1 MRDAHPSR
9 RTFLMSG
16 AAAVAATT
24 TLDLAHTA
32 HAAGSDRI
40 KVGLVGCGGRGT
52 GAAEQALTADKGVA
66 LVAVADAFEDRLGES
81 LSSLKGSAV
90 GDRVDVPKDR
100 QYVGF
105 DGFKKVIDQVDV
117 VLLATPPGFRP
128 VHLAYAVSKGVHA
141 FVEKPVATDAPGV
154 RSVLKSCDE
163 AKSKGLTIVSGLCW
177 RYHEP
182 RRETMKRVRDGAIG
196 KVIAVETTYNSGG
209 VWDPRKS
216 RDECKS
222 EMEYQMRNW
231 YYYDWLSG
239 DHIVEQAVHG
249 IDTMAWAM
257 GDEPPVKCWGTGGRT
272 VRVESQYG
280 NIWDNFAVVYEYADG
295 TRGYHHCRHWRG
307 AEQQV
312 KDYVLGA
319 KGTCDVFGSRISGET
334 PWRYPDPRSAKNM
347 YQAEHDALFA
357 SLRAGKPINDGLY
370 AARSSLLGIMG
381 RTAAYTG
388 QVITWDMAMNSQQAL
403 VPHPLTWGDAPN
415 RPVPRPGVTLYS

>member
-1 MRDAHPSR
+1 MQ
-9 RTFLMSG
+9 G

-24 TLDLAHTA
+24 ALDLTTNA

-52 GAAEQALTADKGVA
+52 GAAEQALTADKGVS
-66 LVAVADAFEDRLGES
+66 LVAMGDAFPDQLATS
-81 LSSLKGSAV
+81 LSGLKGSAIA
-90 GDRVDVPKDR
+90 DQVDVPPDR
-100 QYVGF
+100 QFVGL
-105 DGFKKVIDQVDV
+105 DAFKQVIDGVDV
-117 VLLATPPGFRP
+117 VLLTTPPGFRP
-128 VHLAYAVSKGVHA
+128 TQLAYAVSKGVHA

-154 RSVLKSCDE
+154 RAVLKACDE

-209 VWDPRKS
+209 VWDPRKT
-216 RDECKS
+216 RDEVKS
-222 EMEYQMRNW
+222 DMEYQMRNW

-257 GDEPPVKCWGTGGRT
+257 GDEPPVKCWGSGGRT
-272 VRVESQYG
+272 VRTEPQYG
-280 NIWDNFAVVYEYADG
+280 NIWDNFAIVYEYADG

-307 AEQQV
+307 SDTQV

-319 KGTCDVFGSRISGET
+319 NGTCDVFGSRITGAS
-334 PWRYPDPRSAKNM
+334 PWRYPNAKEAKNM
-347 YQAEHDALFA
+347 YQSEHDALFA

-370 AARSSLLGIMG
+370 ASRSSLLGIMG
-381 RTAAYTG
+381 RMAAYTG
-388 QVITWDMAMNSQQAL
+388 QVITWDMAMNSQQSL
-403 VPHPLTWGDAPN
+403 VPSPLAWGDLPV
-415 RPVPRPGVTLYS
+415 RPIPKPGVTKYV